1 LVFEDCIAFFICI
14 PYFGEECLERSKD
27 MGDCLFC
34 KIVNNEI
41 PATKIH
47 EDEHTIAFK
56 DIQPQAPVHI
66 LVIPKE
72 HVAAVHEYPPGKFD
86 VLIKVFE
93 TVTAIV
99 KKNGLVEKGYRLV
112 INSGEKAGQSV
123 PHLHVHILSGRDM
136 HWPPG

>member
-1 LVFEDCIAFFICI
+1 
-14 PYFGEECLERSKD
+14 

-47 EDEHTIAFK
+47 EDERTIAFK

-72 HVAAVHEYPPGKFD
+72 HVSAIHEIPSGKPD
-86 VLIKVFE
+86 MLANVFE